1 MKRPGFRWP
10 YRWQPWKDLSPLSP
24 VWLPPSKSYTGD
36 NREKTWWIAYQ
47 ALGPHKRFKENRP
60 FEKIARPSKG
70 QLCEESGPE
79 PLPWQGGVRSR
90 SAFMAWQKLFRAA
103 WPTPKQKSVEQPIVP
118 LYLSHSLPEYVH
130 KQYGKARHSI
140 AHLGAP
146 QDRNTTRS
154 IFYHVKWHLA
164 EEM

>member
-24 VWLPPSKSYTGD
+24 VWLPPSKSHTGD
-36 NREKTWWIAYQ
+36 NHEKTWWIAYQ

-70 QLCEESGPE
+70 QLCEESGQNRCLDKVASGQEARSWPGKT
-79 PLPWQGGVRSR
+79 LPGSLAHTQTKISRTTNRS
-90 SAFMAWQKLFRAA
+90 SLPFPFM
-103 WPTPKQKSVEQPIVP
+103 
-118 LYLSHSLPEYVH
+118 PEYVH

-164 EEM
+164 